1 MKRMFFKHLREGMSF
16 YKKIKF
22 VKKEIT
28 FYSDF
33 SGDTNSIH
41 VGSNPVVPGALILFK
56 IAGLV
61 SKKFADKSMVT
72 EIVSKFK
79 RPLFLGERVF
89 AIFKI
94 AKKICVGSERGTI
107 ILDIHIRNNRNK
119 LLFVGGC
126 KVKVPT
132 IEMRQTTAIAV
143 R

>member
-1 MKRMFFKHLREGMSF
+1 MKRMFFEHLYVGMSIH
-16 YKKIKF
+16 KKIKF
-22 VKKEIT
+22 IKKEIT
-28 FYSDF
+28 FYSNF
-33 SGDTNSIH
+33 SRDVNSIH
-41 VGSNPVVPGALILFK
+41 GGPNPVVPGILILFK

-61 SKKFADKSMVT
+61 SQKFADKSMVT

-94 AKKICVGSERGTI
+94 AKKNVRGSKKGTI

-119 LLFVGGC
+119 LLFVGSC